1 MWKLFDPMDTL
12 CLGISYE
19 CMACFFMFYKGFFVS
34 NWTSFISHQGCHWSS
49 GSKCG
54 KKINNISI
62 NDPSQWMSCMYKFL
76 TSEGKKSSQWIFY
89 LNSNSEL
96 TKSKNPITYLLEF
109 FEHYRSFI
117 WYDWKYRVDISYR
130 NRDT

>member
-1 MWKLFDPMDTL
+1 MQEKLEKWFSYRILDIRNNFYHFNFLISQLFSMHFIFINCAQFLLIRHYVYSQDMKISSDFHHKKLINFDYCRWKLFDPMNTL

-54 KKINNISI
+54 KKS
-62 NDPSQWMSCMYKFL
+62 
-76 TSEGKKSSQWIFY
+76 TIF
-89 LNSNSEL
+89 
-96 TKSKNPITYLLEF
+96 P
-109 FEHYRSFI
+109 
-117 WYDWKYRVDISYR
+117 
-130 NRDT
+130 